1 MGSLFAS
8 LDIGRKSL
16 QAHQL
21 ALQVTSNNMAN
32 INTPG
37 YSRQQAVFETDFS
50 VQTAAGLIGSGVTV
64 KNIVSARDR
73 FIELRVADQTQH
85 ASEQEALFNTLD
97 QIQRI
102 LPSGTGGLQDGISR
116 FFNSFSTLANNPE
129 SSALRNAVLS
139 AAQNLAT
146 AFNGTARQLEE
157 TKSSVNRSIE
167 DAVNKVNV
175 LAGNVATLNQEI
187 IVAEGGGTEASGLRD
202 QRQEYIKE
210 LSSLVDVHYYEA
222 QDGAFYVSVAGG
234 HSLVSGNTTQPLSAV
249 PVGIQGNF
257 EVHSG
262 VNNITNLISGGEVA
276 GFIELRDRKIPA
288 YLDDLDTLA
297 NTIISQVNAQHGL
310 GTDLLGNAGVNFFNP
325 TPAPSAPLVLPAG
338 AAGNFSV
345 NASLVADPRLVA
357 AGQSGEAGDNA
368 NALAL
373 AGLAAAKTLNG
384 GVETFAEGFAS
395 LQFRV
400 GTDTQ
405 GAKRTFDAQSAVL
418 TQLQNQRDSVSG
430 VSLDEEA
437 LDLVRF
443 QRAYQAA
450 TKFISTID
458 QLTGDIIAAIGR

>member
-21 ALQVTSNNMAN
+21 ALQVTSNNMSN
-32 INTPG
+32 VNTPG
-37 YSRQQAVFETDFS
+37 YSRQHAVFQTDFS
-50 VQTAAGLIGSGVTV
+50 VETAAGLIGSGVRV
-64 KNIVSARDR
+64 KNIASARDQ
-73 FIELRVADQTQH
+73 FIELRVAEETQH
-85 ASEQEALFNTLD
+85 ASEQEAMFNTLD

-102 LPSGTGGLQDGISR
+102 LPSGSGGLQDGISR

-146 AFNGTARQLEE
+146 SFNGAARQLEE
-157 TKSSVNRSIE
+157 TRSSVNRSIQ
-167 DAVNKVNV
+167 DAVNKVNI
-175 LAGNVATLNQEI
+175 LASNVATLNQEI
-187 IVAEGGGTEASGLRD
+187 IVAEGGGSQASGLRD

-210 LSSLVDVHYYEA
+210 LSSLVDVRYYEA

-234 HSLVSGNTTQPLSAV
+234 HSLVSGNTSQPLSAV
-249 PVGIQGNF
+249 PVGIQGHS
-257 EVHSG
+257 EVRSG

-276 GFIELRDRKIPA
+276 GFIEIRDETIPT

-297 NTIISQVNAQHGL
+297 NTIINQVNTQHGS

-325 TPAPSAPLVLPAG
+325 TPVPSAPLVLPAG
-338 AAGNFSV
+338 AARNFSV
-345 NASLVADPRLVA
+345 NAALVADARLVA

-373 AGLAAAKTLNG
+373 AGLAAAKTLSG
-384 GVETFAEGFAS
+384 GTETFAEGFAS
-395 LQFRV
+395 LLFRV

-405 GAKRTFDAQSAVL
+405 GAKRTLDAQSAVL
-418 TQLQNQRDSVSG
+418 TQLENQRDSTSG

-450 TKFISTID
+450 TKFISTVD
-458 QLTGDIIAAIGR
+458 QLTEEIIAAFGR

>member
-21 ALQVTSNNMAN
+21 ALQVTSNNMSN

-37 YSRQQAVFETDFS
+37 YSRQHAVFQTDFS

-64 KNIVSARDR
+64 KNIESARDQ
-73 FIELRVADQTQH
+73 FIELRVVEETQH
-85 ASEQEALFNTLD
+85 ASEQEAMFNALD
-97 QIQRI
+97 QIQRM
-102 LPSGTGGLQDGISR
+102 LPSGTGGLQEGISR

-146 AFNGTARQLEE
+146 SFNGAARQLDEIQ
-157 TKSSVNRSIE
+157 SSVNRSIE
-167 DAVNKVNV
+167 DAVNKVNI
-175 LAGNVATLNQEI
+175 LAGNVAMLNQEI
-187 IVAEGGGTEASGLRD
+187 IVAEGGGSEAGGLRD
-202 QRQEYIKE
+202 QRQEYVKE
-210 LSSLVDVHYYEA
+210 LSALVDVHYYEA
-222 QDGAFYVSVAGG
+222 DDGAFYVSVAAG
-234 HSLVSGNTTQPLSAV
+234 HSLVSGNTSQPLSAV
-249 PVGIQGNF
+249 PVGIEGHF
-257 EVHSG
+257 EVRSG
-262 VNNITNLISGGEVA
+262 ANNITSLISGGEIA
-276 GFIELRDRKIPA
+276 GFVEIRDQKIPT
-288 YLDDLDTLA
+288 YLGDLDTLA
-297 NTIISQVNAQHGL
+297 DTIINQVNTQHGL
-310 GTDLLGNAGVNFFNP
+310 GTDLLGNAGVDFFNP
-325 TPAPSAPLVLPAG
+325 TPAPAPPPVLPAG
-338 AAGNFSV
+338 AARNFSV
-345 NASLVADPRLVA
+345 NAALVADARLVA

-373 AGLAAAKTLNG
+373 AGLATAKTLNG
-384 GVETFAEGFAS
+384 GTESFSEAFAS

-405 GAKRTFDAQSAVL
+405 GAKRTLDAQSAVL

-450 TKFISTID
+450 TKFISTVD
-458 QLTGDIIAAIGR
+458 QLTGDLIAAFGG

>member
-16 QAHQL
+16 QSHQL
-21 ALQVTSNNMAN
+21 ALQVTSNNMSN

-37 YSRQQAVFETDFS
+37 YSRQHAVFEADFS
-50 VQTAAGLIGSGVTV
+50 VQTSAGLIGSGVTV
-64 KNIVSARDR
+64 KNIASARDQ
-73 FIELRVADQTQH
+73 FIELRVVEETQH
-85 ASEQEALFNTLD
+85 ASEQEAMFNTLD

-102 LPSGTGGLQDGISR
+102 LPSGSGGVQDGISQ

-146 AFNGTARQLEE
+146 SFNGAARQLEE
-157 TKSSVNRSIE
+157 TQSSVNRSIE
-167 DAVNKVNV
+167 DAVNKVNI

-210 LSSLVDVHYYEA
+210 LSSLVDVRYYEA

-234 HSLVSGNTTQPLSAV
+234 HSLVSGNTAQPLSAV
-249 PVGIQGNF
+249 PVGIQGHF
-257 EVHSG
+257 EVRSG

-276 GFIELRDRKIPA
+276 GFIEIRDQKIPT
-288 YLDDLDTLA
+288 YLGDLDTLA
-297 NTIISQVNAQHGL
+297 NTVINQVNTQHAL
-310 GTDLLGNAGVNFFNP
+310 GTDLLGNAGGNFFNP
-325 TPAPSAPLVLPAG
+325 TPVPAAPLVLPAG
-338 AAGNFSV
+338 AARNFSV
-345 NASLVADPRLVA
+345 NAALVADPRLVA

-373 AGLAAAKTLNG
+373 AGLAAVKTLNG
-384 GVETFAEGFAS
+384 GTETFAEGFAS

-405 GAKRTFDAQSAVL
+405 GAKRTLDAQSAVL

-437 LDLVRF
+437 LDMVRF

-458 QLTGDIIAAIGR
+458 QLTGDIIAAFGG